1 MNEWPNTDASSFNYS
16 NIIGLTPLAVRLELV
31 AEEKMLNPSFQD
43 KGWPILICIC
53 ELSVENGLEIEQM
66 Y

>member
-1 MNEWPNTDASSFNYS
+1 
-16 NIIGLTPLAVRLELV
+16 
-31 AEEKMLNPSFQD
+31 MLNPNFQD
-43 KGWPILICIC
+43 KGWPILIYIC

>member
-1 MNEWPNTDASSFNYS
+1 MNEWPNTDASSISYS
-16 NIIGLTPLAVRLELV
+16 NIIGLTPLAVRLELA
-31 AEEKMLNPSFQD
+31 AEVKMLNPNFQD
-43 KGWPILICIC
+43 KGWPILIYIC